1 MTPLNDAV
9 HDVTGIVFLVGA
21 KSLTKGQ
28 DNMVSLDEFSYY
40 KRLSELCNLP
50 LMKAINQ
57 STRQKLTGLMSLFKA
72 PMKSVRVTC
81 SFSALSMS
89 TSTVDVAWNTIR
101 FSLDLSNVYYESTVY
116 A

>member
-40 KRLSELCNLP
+40 KRLSELCNP
-50 LMKAINQ
+50 SAD
-57 STRQKLTGLMSLFKA
+57 
-72 PMKSVRVTC
+72 KS
-81 SFSALSMS
+81 
-89 TSTVDVAWNTIR
+89 
-101 FSLDLSNVYYESTVY
+101 Y
-116 A
+116 